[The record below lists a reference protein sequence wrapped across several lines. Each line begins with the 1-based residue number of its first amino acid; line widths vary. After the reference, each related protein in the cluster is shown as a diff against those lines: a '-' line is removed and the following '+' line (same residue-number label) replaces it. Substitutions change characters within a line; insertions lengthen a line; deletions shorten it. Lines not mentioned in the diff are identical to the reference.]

1 MTENDILNIL
11 NESEDDSGDDA
22 GDFEDFSSDDT
33 IKFKIK
39 ITWYYILSILRVQ

>member
-1 MTENDILNIL
+1 MNHIFFHFCRRKKMTENDILNIL

-33 IKFKIK
+33 IKFKI
-39 ITWYYILSILRVQ
+39 